1 MLDILIKDVIN
12 VNIQQVARVTSSF
25 LQVDML
31 NLLSH
36 TSDTG
41 WFCSVRN
48 SALSL
53 TLTKSLYTECGLQ
66 CKKTRDVTKTRDLFV
81 FSCDL
86 SELSAHNRTKLTY
99 CFTNVLKHDYM
110 WYFSDA
116 TPASQVSKSTVQVPV
131 SIDTTEDL
139 QEVVDSVG
147 AQLLRITPGSHD
159 SAVNTLT
166 WDQHHSSVPCW
177 SYHSD
182 CCATGT
188 GICHVIRDYKD
199 NVRFLNLVLLRTTS
213 ESSKHVTCYFSGSD
227 DVYLL
232 QYDVR

>member
-1 MLDILIKDVIN
+1 MLDILIKDFIN

-48 SALSL
+48 SAPSL

-66 CKKTRDVTKTRDLFV
+66 CKKRRDVTKTRDLFV

-99 CFTNVLKHDYM
+99 CFTNVLKHDYT

-116 TPASQVSKSTVQVPV
+116 TSASQVSKSAVQVPV

-159 SAVNTLT
+159 SA
-166 WDQHHSSVPCW
+166 
-177 SYHSD
+177 
-182 CCATGT
+182 
-188 GICHVIRDYKD
+188 GIRCHPP
-199 NVRFLNLVLLRTTS
+199 
-213 ESSKHVTCYFSGSD
+213 SKN
-227 DVYLL
+227 
-232 QYDVR
+232 